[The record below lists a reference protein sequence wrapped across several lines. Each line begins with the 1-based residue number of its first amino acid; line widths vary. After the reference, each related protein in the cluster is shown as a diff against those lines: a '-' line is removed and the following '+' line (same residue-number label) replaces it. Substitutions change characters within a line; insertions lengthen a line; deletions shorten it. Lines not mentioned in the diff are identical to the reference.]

1 MNKTP
6 AQAFT
11 PPAKNKHG
19 RTGLEIFGG
28 AGHESARIAPPKV
41 REPLGVRRHAL
52 REILKNRV
60 FNAISSVLEWVLCIE
75 QLMNEKKVL
84 GILMKQNLTGKLP
97 DS

>member
-1 MNKTP
+1 MNLP
-6 AQAFT
+6 ESHRQRRE
-11 PPAKNKHG
+11 NLY
-19 RTGLEIFGG
+19 RGLAACSPENF
-28 AGHESARIAPPKV
+28 ES
-41 REPLGVRRHAL
+41 L
-52 REILKNRV
+52 